1 MTPAMRLEDTT
12 ETPGCICVHC
22 GHEHSH
28 TTGDGTPGP
37 GDFTL
42 CIRCGGLNVFDDHLR
57 SRKATREE
65 AREANE
71 MDELQDLH
79 AAIMRA
85 NAQAKLQH

>member
-1 MTPAMRLEDTT
+1 MKLENTT

-28 TTGDGTPGP
+28 TTGDGQPTP

-42 CIRCGGLNVFDDHLR
+42 CIDCGNLNVFDENLR
-57 SRKATREE
+57 FRRATKRE
-65 AREANE
+65 AQEANE

-79 AAIMRA
+79 AALMRA
-85 NAQAKLQH
+85 KRPRIKA